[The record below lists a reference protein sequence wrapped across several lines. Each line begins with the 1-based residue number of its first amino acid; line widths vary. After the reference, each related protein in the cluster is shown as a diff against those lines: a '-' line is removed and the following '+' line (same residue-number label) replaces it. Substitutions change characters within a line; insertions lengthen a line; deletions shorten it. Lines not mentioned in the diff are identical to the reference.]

1 MGGGIA
7 VSGVIGKKK
16 VMDLPEIGNMSS
28 TNSANPIACSAGLAV
43 IEEIKVKNLTLESE
57 KKGKV
62 LHEGLNNLSK
72 KFPNLFKVYG
82 KGLIASMIFD
92 SKISKINHKL
102 KLLVEDAMKNG
113 LLLCY
118 TGRESIKIGPPLTIN
133 KDAIK
138 EALEVIENS
147 IQNIFYK

>member
-1 MGGGIA
+1 
-7 VSGVIGKKK
+7 
-16 VMDLPEIGNMSS
+16 
-28 TNSANPIACSAGLAV
+28 
-43 IEEIKVKNLTLESE
+43 
-57 KKGKV
+57 
-62 LHEGLNNLSK
+62 
-72 KFPNLFKVYG
+72 
-82 KGLIASMIFD
+82 MIFD